1 MTEDA
6 QIKADTETDDSK
18 RVHPGD
24 IVQLELDAW
33 ITETGKLFQTT
44 SKENAQK
51 EEIYDD
57 KAVYGPVF
65 EIVGKKRFFPGLERS
80 VNSASVGQEI
90 EVLIKPEDGAGSR
103 DQNLVKLY
111 SIREFERMNVEPK
124 VGADVRIGERV
135 GRITQVTV
143 GRVRVDFNNPLA
155 GHVLKYKYKVLSKIE
170 DPLEK
175 LKAITD
181 MYYGINVGFSMNID
195 GDKATIVL
203 PDSCKLDQRWTNAKL
218 RVVAEAYETVGL
230 KEVEFIEKYVR
241 PSPPSAVEE
250 KNEIVPEEKTAEEP
264 SGAEAKGESEQEKQ

>member
-6 QIKADTETDDSK
+6 QIKAGTETDDSK

-65 EIVGKKRFFPGLERS
+65 EIVGKKRFFPGLEKS

-124 VGADVRIGERV
+124 IGADVRIGERI

-181 MYYGINVGFSMNID
+181 MYYGINVGFSMNIE

-218 RVVAEAYETVGL
+218 RVVAEAYEIIGL

-241 PSPPSAVEE
+241 PSPPSAMEE
-250 KNEIVPEEKTAEEP
+250 KKEIVPEAKTAEETG
-264 SGAEAKGESEQEKQ
+264 GAEAKGESGQEKQ

>member
-6 QIKADTETDDSK
+6 QIKAGTETDDSK

-65 EIVGKKRFFPGLERS
+65 EIVGKKRFFPGLEKS

-90 EVLIKPEDGAGSR
+90 EVLIKPDDGAGSR

-124 VGADVRIGERV
+124 IGADVRIGERI

-181 MYYGINVGFSMNID
+181 MYYGINVGFSMNIE

-218 RVVAEAYETVGL
+218 RVVAEAYEIIGL

-241 PSPPSAVEE
+241 PSPPSAMEE
-250 KNEIVPEEKTAEEP
+250 KKEIVPEAKTAEETG
-264 SGAEAKGESEQEKQ
+264 GAEAKGESGQEKQ